1 MKIAL
6 FLSNVACV
14 DNISKNALDSLSE
27 MLLTLSIADLARS
40 AQMVLA
46 ILDGENDTLPHHCI
60 ALI

>member
-27 MLLTLSIADLARS
+27 MLTLSMADLAKS

-46 ILDGENDTLPHHCI
+46 ILDGENDPLPHHCI